1 VRNYFSKQCNLTPIK
16 SIPSTD
22 SNILHILLIHYNIQ
36 KDNYSNTDQNITKK
50 NKLTKLIIFNFYF
63 ILILSSDE
71 EQIFEHRK
79 MYTIMGS
86 KYSLNSSHHTHNIHI
101 HPNKSYL
108 GKNLDTKKILKL
120 ILSLKNYL
128 IFYLFIFTYY

>member
-1 VRNYFSKQCNLTPIK
+1 M
-16 SIPSTD
+16 D

-50 NKLTKLIIFNFYF
+50 NKLTKFIIFNFYF
-63 ILILSSDE
+63 ILILSSNE

-86 KYSLNSSHHTHNIHI
+86 KYSLNNSHHTHNTHI

-108 GKNLDTKKILKL
+108 GKNLDTAL
-120 ILSLKNYL
+120 NY
-128 IFYLFIFTYY
+128 